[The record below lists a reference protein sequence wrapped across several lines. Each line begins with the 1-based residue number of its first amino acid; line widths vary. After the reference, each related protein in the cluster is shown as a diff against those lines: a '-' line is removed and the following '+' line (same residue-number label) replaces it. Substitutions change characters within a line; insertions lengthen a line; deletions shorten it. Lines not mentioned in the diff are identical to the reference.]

1 MKTFDTLRN
10 IFGGGYY
17 LERRQGTGLVSL
29 SPVDLTLSGGGLRRR
44 STSQIEGGVG

>member
-17 LERRQGTGLVSL
+17 LERRNGTGLPVPPRL
-29 SPVDLTLSGGGLRRR
+29 SKIGGLRWRNISDR
-44 STSQIEGGVG
+44 GGVG

>member
-17 LERRQGTGLVSL
+17 LERRNGTGLLVPPR
-29 SPVDLTLSGGGLRRR
+29 SPEGGLRWR
-44 STSQIEGGVG
+44 SISSDRGGAD